1 MVLVLGLCPW
11 TTSRLKIKEIT
22 KIAQKLSHENQSPNA
37 PKKLSQLTK
46 AKAQEIPKTAHIY
59 IVPKVKV
66 KYEKDSKS
74 YSDWRV

>member
-1 MVLVLGLCPW
+1 M
-11 TTSRLKIKEIT
+11 
-22 KIAQKLSHENQSPNA
+22 H

-59 IVPKVKV
+59 IVPKIKV